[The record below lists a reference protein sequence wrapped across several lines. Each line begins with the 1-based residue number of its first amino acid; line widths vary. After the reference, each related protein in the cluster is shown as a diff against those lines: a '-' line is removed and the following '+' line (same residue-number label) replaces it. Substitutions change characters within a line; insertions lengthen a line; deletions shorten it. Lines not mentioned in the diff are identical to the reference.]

1 MQLNDT
7 QLVRIAG
14 FELNALNF
22 ARVLPVSL
30 EGTRIEDAGTII
42 YDESGEP
49 LFRRLPLERQRV
61 TVGHADVAMG
71 DIFSEP
77 LLAIHF
83 DSRWSESSLLRRAI
97 LALHQQLPDARF
109 DETRFVA
116 YSYPKLAVQFLLQKR
131 EVAMLELYS
140 WIKIPPSRGANAK
153 GEYGLERRSLI
164 RETPD
169 ETRRSNAESFAKRIK
184 HWDSANFREVEPRQI
199 SINTFKLLDPKLK
212 LAETREIHYAPR
224 QDDHH
229 ICYELRGQQTGV
241 WCVAA
246 SVEMVLNF
254 YRWTYDQPRIASEL
268 DLGTCTTPHGL
279 PYGDE
284 IKVVNTL
291 EKLSANSL
299 DADMT
304 ASPDWALHRDE
315 IRQHRPLISFIP
327 GHSRSVAGYTESLIS
342 LRTELPYR
350 GLLIYDPWPP
360 TDCDHPEAG
369 GTITSWENFR
379 THTYRYAFRAHLKHV

>member
-1 MQLNDT
+1 MQLNDR

-14 FELNALNF
+14 FELNALNLSK
-22 ARVLPVSL
+22 ALPVSL
-30 EGTRIEDAGTII
+30 EGANIDDAGTLIHDI
-42 YDESGEP
+42 DGEP
-49 LFRRLPLERQRV
+49 LFRRIPLERQRRII
-61 TVGHADVAMG
+61 GHADIAVR
-71 DIFSEP
+71 DLFPEP
-77 LLAIHF
+77 LLAIHL

-97 LALHQQLPDARF
+97 AALHEQNPELRF

-116 YSYPKLAVQFLLQKR
+116 YSYPKLAIQFLQQKR
-131 EVAMLELYS
+131 EVAMLELHS
-140 WIKIPPSRGANAK
+140 WLKVPLAGADAK
-153 GEYGLERRSLI
+153 GEYGLQRRSLS
-164 RETPD
+164 RELND
-169 ETRRSNAESFAKRIK
+169 ETRRSHARDFARRAAL
-184 HWDSANFREVEPRQI
+184 WDSGEFRTIDPRAI
-199 SINTFKLLDPKLK
+199 SINTLARLNVKLK
-212 LAETREIHYAPR
+212 LTDRREIHYAPR
-224 QDDHH
+224 ADDHH

-246 SVEMVLNF
+246 SVEMLLNF

-268 DLGTCTTPHGL
+268 DLGSCSDPNGL

-284 IKVVNTL
+284 AKVVATL

-299 DADMT
+299 DAEMT

-327 GHSRSVAGYTESLIS
+327 GHSRTVAGTTETLIH
-342 LRTELPYR
+342 LAGELPYR

-379 THTYRYAFRAHLKHV
+379 TQTYRYAFRAHLKHV

>member
-1 MQLNDT
+1 MQLNEK
-7 QLVRIAG
+7 QLARVAG
-14 FELNALNF
+14 FELNALNLSK
-22 ARVLPVSL
+22 VLPVSL

-42 YDESGEP
+42 HDLDGEP
-49 LFRRLPLERQRV
+49 LFRRIPLERQRII
-61 TVGHADVAMG
+61 VGHADVAVR
-71 DIFSEP
+71 DVFAEP

-97 LALHQQLPDARF
+97 IALRQQNPDARF

-140 WIKIPPSRGANAK
+140 WLKVPPARADAK
-153 GEYGLERRSLI
+153 GEYGLERRSLS
-164 RETPD
+164 RELNE
-169 ETRRSNAESFAKRIK
+169 ETRRSHAESFARRVAS
-184 HWDSANFREVEPRQI
+184 WDSERFRAIEPRAI
-199 SINTFKLLDPKLK
+199 SIGTLAALKATLK
-212 LAETREIHYAPR
+212 LTDTREIHYAPR
-224 QDDHH
+224 ADDHH

-246 SVEMVLNF
+246 SVEMLLNF
-254 YRWTYDQPRIASEL
+254 YRWTYNQPRIASEL
-268 DLGTCTTPHGL
+268 NLGTCTAPHGL

-291 EKLSANSL
+291 ETLSANSL

-304 ASPDWALHRDE
+304 ASPNWALHRDE

-342 LRTELPYR
+342 LTTELPYR

-379 THTYRYAFRAHLKHV
+379 TQTYRYAFRAHLRHV

>member
-1 MQLNDT
+1 MQLNDK
-7 QLVRIAG
+7 QLMRIAG
-14 FELNALNF
+14 FELNALNLTK
-22 ARVLPVSL
+22 VLPVSL
-30 EGTRIEDAGTII
+30 EGARLEDAGTII
-42 YDESGEP
+42 HDLDGEP
-49 LFRRLPLERQRV
+49 LFRRIPLLRQRIV
-61 TVGHADVAMG
+61 VGHADVAVR
-71 DIFSEP
+71 DLFPEP

-83 DSRWSESSLLRRAI
+83 GSGWSESSLLRRAI
-97 LALHQQLPDARF
+97 VALRRQSPDLRF

-116 YSYPKLAVQFLLQKR
+116 YSYPKLAIQFLQQKR

-140 WIKIPPSRGANAK
+140 WLQVPPEQTDGK
-153 GEYGLERRSLI
+153 GEYGLQRRSLS
-164 RETPD
+164 RDLGED
-169 ETRRSNAESFAKRIK
+169 MRRSHAKDFAKRAA
-184 HWDSANFREVEPRQI
+184 HWDSGEFRAIEPRVI
-199 SINTFKLLDPKLK
+199 AVNTLAKLDIKIKLTD
-212 LAETREIHYAPR
+212 TREIHYAPR
-224 QDDHH
+224 ADDHH

-246 SVEMVLNF
+246 SVEMLLNF

-268 DLGTCTTPHGL
+268 DLGSCSDPNGL

-284 IKVVNTL
+284 AKVVATL

-299 DADMT
+299 DAEMT

-327 GHSRSVAGYTESLIS
+327 GHSRTVAGTTETLIH
-342 LRTELPYR
+342 LAGELPYR

-379 THTYRYAFRAHLKHV
+379 TQTYRYAFRAHLKHV